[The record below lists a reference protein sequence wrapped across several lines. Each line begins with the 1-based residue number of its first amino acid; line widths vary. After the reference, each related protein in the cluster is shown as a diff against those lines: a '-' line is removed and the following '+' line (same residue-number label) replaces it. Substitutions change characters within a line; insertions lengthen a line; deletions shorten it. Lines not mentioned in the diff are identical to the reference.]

1 MTKRNDVCV
10 KVYFSKEE
18 FLETIKRAEKAG
30 KRPRGLIPFKQK
42 KHGFANETSPNRK
55 GLSKFL
61 KYAVDY
67 WSDKEEERLR
77 EAAQVIDEEK
87 KLNERKKK
95 LGIVSILE

>member
-10 KVYFSKEE
+10 KVYFSKDE
-18 FLETIKRAEKAG
+18 FLEMIKRAEKAG
-30 KRPRGLIPFKQK
+30 KRPRGLIPYKQK

-61 KYAVDY
+61 KYATEY

-77 EAAQVIDEEK
+77 EAAEVMQEEK
-87 KLNERKKK
+87 RINERKKK
-95 LGIVSILE
+95 LGIISLLD